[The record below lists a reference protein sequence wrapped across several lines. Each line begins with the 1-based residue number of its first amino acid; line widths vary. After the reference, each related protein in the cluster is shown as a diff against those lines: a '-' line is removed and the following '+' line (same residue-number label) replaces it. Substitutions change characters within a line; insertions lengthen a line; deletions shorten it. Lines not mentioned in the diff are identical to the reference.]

1 VYVVCQTGTS
11 AAGGTDGTVNNGA
24 EEIAFFSCA
33 DVNAFEVTEVW
44 SGAFEV
50 TDIGSRI
57 REPTLGLHQ
66 PVDHLS

>member
-1 VYVVCQTGTS
+1 MLCMFSCQTGTS
-11 AAGGTDGTVNNGA
+11 AGGGTDGTVNNGA

-50 TDIGSRI
+50 TDIG
-57 REPTLGLHQ
+57 P
-66 PVDHLS
+66 

>member
-1 VYVVCQTGTS
+1 MFSCQTGAST
-11 AAGGTDGTVNNGA
+11 AGGTDGTVNNGA

-50 TDIGSRI
+50 TDVWSVNGEVHTVS
-57 REPTLGLHQ
+57 PPAG
-66 PVDHLS
+66 